1 MASSDLASVRLR
13 RYLDDKN
20 LTPEQF
26 GALCG
31 VSGMTIYRIA
41 YPEVYRQP
49 KTGYERDTKW
59 RVARELGE
67 EPSSLWPPM
76 PGKRQPGGS
85 RARAGQ
91 RAAA

>member
-1 MASSDLASVRLR
+1 MASSNLAALRLR
-13 RYLDDKN
+13 RYLDDRN

-26 GALCG
+26 GELCG

-41 YPEVYRQP
+41 YPEVYKQP
-49 KTGYERDTKW
+49 KTGFERDTKW

-67 EPSSLWPPM
+67 DPSTLWPPM

-85 RARAGQ
+85 RARA
-91 RAAA
+91 RVKVAA